1 MMCMLIII
9 FSALLFTDNAEDG
22 IPICN
27 VGL

>member
-9 FSALLFTDNAEDG
+9 FYRLLFTDNAEDG
-22 IPICN
+22 IPIYN